1 MPTEPLTSQSEQTPA
16 TISKEGV
23 VPRKRIKDAK
33 SAHELYRKCRKDDE
47 GSAANRAKIRGM
59 FNGEPPYNEND
70 LIRTGQADRTNLD
83 FGKAAQLLE
92 MSMAGYVD
100 TILSTE
106 KLLRCQTR
114 YGDKALQNE
123 RSEIISEEISRM
135 IRSWPGFVYSQMRKC
150 LFFLSD
156 GVSIIYRDHPDD
168 WRCKV
173 ANLDEFFIPRRTEAS
188 EESIEYAFCVR
199 SYKVSELY
207 EFIEDEEVAKGT
219 GWNVS
224 AVKKAI
230 MDAKPAT
237 TTTSAGSEEW
247 STIVNELKNNDI
259 YSGATAQEVK
269 AVHMWIKE
277 FGGTISHYLF
287 REDGEGKVENKEP
300 EFLFESKDRFKNV
313 HRAFTTFCYGI
324 GENGLYHGIRGL
336 GYKIYPYIQ
345 ESNRLRCQLLDS
357 AKLSSAVMVQP
368 DSEESA
374 ENLSLIYYGPFAVM
388 SPGLKLVADRV
399 IPNMSTSVMPVLDD
413 FEQQISNKTGQY
425 TNNIF
430 NDGKERT
437 RFEVAATVE
446 HLAKLS
452 VTSLTMYYEPLD
464 REYQET
470 VRRII
475 DPEYDIEGPGG
486 EYIRDLRLRLVQ
498 RDVPLEALYQ
508 VDVKTVKAVRAV
520 GAGSQAARSMVF
532 QNMKEMMG
540 SFDEVGRN
548 KIIRE
553 IIANDVGWDSVDE
566 YAPAIIGPRAT
577 PDDKFAK
584 MENAIMEG
592 STLEKPVNY
601 QVSNDDIPSIHLRI
615 HAGKLDEYVQMMNE
629 QPDSD
634 EIVITAVPIMAA
646 IHQHAVEHLNQM
658 SGNELLQEEFAM
670 YRKQLQN
677 TEEIIYNG
685 TKHIQKLQREAA
697 QQQEQGQAEG
707 AGMAPEMAKAQ
718 GEQIKWSQELER
730 SVIEH
735 GVRLKQVQ
743 EEHALKLSMAAQ
755 KAAQDRAI
763 ADAKAAAEIQRQR
776 LLQ

>member
-1 MPTEPLTSQSEQTPA
+1 MPTEPITSRSEQVPA
-16 TISKEGV
+16 TISGEGK

-33 SAHELYRKCRKDDE
+33 SAHELYRKTRKDDD

-59 FNGEPPYNEND
+59 FNGEPPYNEAD

-92 MSMAGYVD
+92 MAMAGYVD

-156 GVSIIYRDHPDD
+156 GVSIVYRDHPDD

-188 EESIEYAFCVR
+188 EESIPYAFCVR
-199 SYKVSELY
+199 EYEVSDLY
-207 EFIEDEEVAKGT
+207 EFIEDEKVAKET
-219 GWNVS
+219 GWNPS

-230 MDAKPAT
+230 MDAKPST
-237 TTTSAGSEEW
+237 STTTSGGEEW
-247 STIVNELKNNDI
+247 SVIVNELKNNDV
-259 YSGATAQEVK
+259 YVGATSSKVK
-269 AVHMWIKE
+269 AVHMWMKE
-277 FGGTISHYLF
+277 FSGAYSHYMF
-287 REDGEGKVENKEP
+287 REDGAGSIENQEP
-300 EFLFESKDRFKNV
+300 EFLYQSDNKFENV

-324 GENGLYHGIRGL
+324 GENGMYHGIRGL

-357 AKLSSAVMVQP
+357 AKLSSAIMVQP

-399 IPNMSTSVMPVLDD
+399 IPNMSQSVMPVLAD
-413 FEQQISNKTGQY
+413 FEQQVSNKTGQY

-475 DPEYDIEGPGG
+475 DPDYDIGGPGG

-498 RDVPLEALYQ
+498 RGVPLQALYE

-520 GAGSQAARSMVF
+520 GAGSQAARAMVF

-548 KIIRE
+548 RVIRE
-553 IIANDVGWDSVDE
+553 VIANDVGWDSVDE
-566 YAPAIIGPRAT
+566 YAPTITGPRAT

-615 HAGKLDEYVQMMNE
+615 HGAKLDEYVQLLNE

-634 EIVITAVPIMAA
+634 EIVIELVPKMAA
-646 IHQHAVEHLNQM
+646 IHQHAVEHLNQL
-658 SGNELLQEEFAM
+658 SGDELLQQEFAQ

-677 TEEIIYNG
+677 AEEIIYNG
-685 TKHIQKLQREAA
+685 TKHIQKLQKEAA
-697 QQQEQGQAEG
+697 QQQEQGQSEG
-707 AGMAPEMAKAQ
+707 AGVAPEMAKMQA
-718 GEQIKWSQELER
+718 EQMKWSQELER
-730 SVIEH
+730 GVIEY
-735 GVRLKQVQ
+735 GVKLKQIQ
-743 EEHALKLSMAAQ
+743 EAHALKLSMAEQ
-755 KAAQDRAI
+755 KANQDRAI

-776 LLQ
+776 MLQ